1 MLLVCKEEWGLR
13 RGYNA
18 VMSLPVDD
26 MEILESET
34 SVDTGYVIIV
44 KTKSFVLQLHFDAE
58 DDKLAWVKVL
68 PLHTP
73 PIHCLSILCI
83 VISKITMA
91 LSTVLIKRKL
101 SLYNV

>member
-44 KTKSFVLQLHFDAE
+44 KTKSFVLQLHFDVK

-68 PLHTP
+68 ALPSRPRLLLHY
-73 PIHCLSILCI
+73 
-83 VISKITMA
+83 
-91 LSTVLIKRKL
+91 
-101 SLYNV
+101 SLYHGRPQKIFQRGAKPLTL